1 MAQYIPLYYHSYNQ
15 PTSVAAILCILLFVI
30 CLSMSYLALKYET
43 LNRQG
48 VCNPMFYYG
57 QACRNLMSRQIL
69 LNPELVDAKNQFY
82 NNLDQYNPDTQQYS
96 GAKPTITNSE
106 QIIQGISHPA
116 LERTMESNNEFIRQ
130 NENEING
137 MSSLLQLI
145 SLKYLG
151 NVNNIIQSATNLPTT
166 VQEQLQSIPTELE
179 NLKNLVKTSLIDPT
193 YAKYSAPLQKLYK
206 SLTDIPDN
214 SSYSA

>member
-1 MAQYIPLYYHSYNQ
+1 
-15 PTSVAAILCILLFVI
+15 
-30 CLSMSYLALKYET
+30 
-43 LNRQG
+43 
-48 VCNPMFYYG
+48 
-57 QACRNLMSRQIL
+57 MSRQIL
-69 LNPELVDAKNQFY
+69 LNPELVEAKTQFY
-82 NNLDQYNPDTQQYS
+82 NNLDQYNPDTRQYS

-106 QIIQGISHPA
+106 QIIQGISRPA

-151 NVNNIIQSATNLPTT
+151 NVKNIIQSATNLPTT

-214 SSYSA
+214 SSSSA